1 MPAIRVTIGDMP
13 LLLRSLVEG
22 ILAGDPQF
30 ELRPPAEPHAERRP
44 PMDAGTRDFDV
55 LVVSESAIERT
66 LPGATAL
73 DELGIVA
80 IAPDGRDAA
89 VMRLNSHR
97 TRLDASDREGL
108 SQAILDAAGRG
119 PDPGG

>member
-22 ILAGDPQF
+22 ILAADPQF
-30 ELRPPAEPHAERRP
+30 ELRPPAERCAP
-44 PMDAGTRDFDV
+44 AGPRDFDV
-55 LVVSESAIERT
+55 LVVSESAIEKA

-73 DELGIVA
+73 DEDDELGIVA
-80 IAPDGRDAA
+80 IAADGRDAA

-97 TRLDASDREGL
+97 TRLDASAREGL
-108 SQAILDAAGRG
+108 SQAILDAAGRA